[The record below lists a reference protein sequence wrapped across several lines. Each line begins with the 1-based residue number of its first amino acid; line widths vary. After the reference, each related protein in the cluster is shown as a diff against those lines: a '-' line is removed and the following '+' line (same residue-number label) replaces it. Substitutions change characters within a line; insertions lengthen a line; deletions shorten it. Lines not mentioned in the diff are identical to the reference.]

1 MKQLVIY
8 IHGKGGSI
16 EETEHY
22 KTLFFNADVIGL
34 DYQSETP
41 WEAKEEFTTYYD
53 MHSKGYDS
61 VILIANSIGAF
72 LALSALE
79 NKRIDQAF
87 FISPIVDM
95 EELIRNMMTWAN
107 VSEKELSERKEI
119 STDFGETLS
128 WEYLYYVKNN
138 PLDWQIP
145 TYILYGDKDNLTSQ
159 ETITKFS
166 TRIGANLTIMPG
178 GEHWFHTEAQ
188 MHFLDEWIKKS
199 RRIKWEEVF

>member
-1 MKQLVIY
+1 MKQLAIY

-16 EETEHY
+16 EEAKHY
-22 KTLFFNADVIGL
+22 KSLFPNVDVIGF

-53 MHSKGYDS
+53 MHRKGYDS

-72 LALSALE
+72 FALSALG

-95 EELIRNMMTWAN
+95 EELIRNMMTWAK

-128 WEYLYYVKNN
+128 WEYLCYVKNN
-138 PLDWQIP
+138 PIDWQIP
-145 TYILYGDKDNLTSQ
+145 TYILYGDKDNLTSK
-159 ETITKFS
+159 ETITRFS
-166 TRIGANLTIMPG
+166 ERIGAVLTIMSG
-178 GEHWFHTEAQ
+178 GEHWFHTVEQ
-188 MHFLDEWIKKS
+188 IHFLDQWIKKS
-199 RRIKWEEVF
+199 RWIR